1 MRRCLIAA
9 AVVALAAGASACGA
23 DDSRPANEKADAL
36 VTAAR
41 ADDLAPNLTNDI
53 ARVLYGDDGGAVC
66 RTLTDDQQPTV
77 AGLGRLR
84 VLGQPDEHADRLAA
98 FDRLV
103 VEIYCPGELER
114 FDELLDDL
122 HID

>member
-9 AVVALAAGASACGA
+9 AVVARAAGASACGA

-41 ADDLAPNLTNDI
+41 ADDLAPNLTNEI
-53 ARVLYGDDGGAVC
+53 ARTLYGDDGGQVC
-66 RTLTDDQQPTV
+66 GTLEHDKQPTLV
-77 AGLGRLR
+77 GLGRTRALA
-84 VLGQPDEHADRLAA
+84 QPDEHADRLVAY
-98 FDRLV
+98 DRLV
-103 VEIYCPGELER
+103 VEIYCPEQLER
-114 FDELLDDL
+114 FDEVLDDL